1 MDEAAAWTLEELVQR
16 VALALTGSAQAGIY
30 SGAPNGRV
38 RELPDQRVIRWYA
51 SIGIVDRPIG
61 GRGRGARYG
70 VRHLRQLVAV
80 KQLQAQGLAL
90 AEIQAQLA
98 GIPDDELARLVSLP
112 PEVLASR
119 PPEGR
124 AGPGSTA
131 SGRSEPRLDRSDSPS
146 RRFWAVEPAPAAHD
160 DPSAAAPARD
170 PKVRPLAGL
179 ELAAGALLVLPVSP
193 HPDDVAELA
202 EAARPL
208 LDALIRKGLIP
219 RSAPLAE
226 PIEGARR

>member
-38 RELPDQRVIRWYA
+38 RELPDQRMIRWYA
-51 SIGIVDRPIG
+51 SIGVVDRPIG

-70 VRHLRQLVAV
+70 LRHLRQLVAV
-80 KQLQAQGLAL
+80 KQLQAQGLSL

-98 GIPDDELARLVSLP
+98 GVPDDELARLVSLP

-124 AGPGSTA
+124 AGSGSSA

-146 RRFWAVEPAPAAHD
+146 RRFWAVEPAPVAHG
-160 DPSAAAPARD
+160 DPSAAPAPV

-193 HPDDVAELA
+193 HPGDVAELA

-226 PIEGARR
+226 PTEGARR

>member
-1 MDEAAAWTLEELVQR
+1 MDEAAAWTLEELVRR
-16 VALALTGSAQAGIY
+16 VALALAGSAQAGTY

-70 VRHLRQLVAV
+70 LRHLRQLVAV
-80 KQLQAQGLAL
+80 KQLQARGLAL

-98 GIPDDELARLVSLP
+98 GIPDDELARLVPLP
-112 PEVLASR
+112 PEVLVS
-119 PPEGR
+119 PKPGGR
-124 AGPGSTA
+124 VGPGSPA
-131 SGRSEPRLDRSDSPS
+131 PGRGEPRLDRADAPS
-146 RRFWAVEPAPAAHD
+146 RRFWAVEPVPVGHG
-160 DPSAAAPARD
+160 DPSAATPARD

-179 ELAAGALLVLPVSP
+179 ELAAGALLVLPVAP

-219 RSAPLAE
+219 RSASLAE
-226 PIEGARR
+226 PTEGARR